1 MVFSSL
7 PFLFLFLSATVI
19 GYYLLRGRARNYFL
33 LLANLLFYAYGE
45 PVYLLLMLASIAVNY
60 AAAVLMERQN
70 GQRRKRLVLV
80 IAIVLNLA
88 ALGWFKYAG
97 LAADTLRS
105 LGLTFVPKITVA
117 LPIGISFYTF
127 QAMSYVIDV
136 YWGRCR
142 ATKNFVDFAAYISL
156 FPQLIAGPIV
166 RYRDVADQL
175 TARRSS
181 LPRFSWGVRM
191 FVIGLAKKV
200 LLANQLVLLWNTV
213 AADPQAAG
221 TLAAWCGMAAY
232 TLHIYFDFSGYSD
245 MARGLGAMLG
255 FDFCINFDYPYCAD
269 SITDFWRRWHISLSS
284 WFRDYVYI
292 PLGGSRGSRA
302 KTARNL
308 MVVWMLTGLWHGAGW
323 NFVFWGVYYGVLL
336 LLEKFVLK
344 SFIEKLPRP
353 VRRVYTLV
361 LVAVGWVFFA
371 SPDFSSAGRY
381 LSVLVSGTGG
391 TSPMR
396 LLSWLPMGLAAVLA
410 STPIAAKRWNKRGD
424 SAGMAALEALL
435 CLAGLVLSTAA
446 LVSGSYN
453 PFLYFRF

>member
-7 PFLFLFLSATVI
+7 PFLFLFLPAVLL
-19 GYYLLRGRARNYFL
+19 GYFLLRGRARNYFL
-33 LLANLLFYAYGE
+33 LFFNLLFYAYGE
-45 PVYLLLMLASIAVNY
+45 PAYLLLMLASILVNY
-60 AAAVLMERQN
+60 GCALWIEKAGQTREKRTLLIIAVL
-70 GQRRKRLVLV
+70 
-80 IAIVLNLA
+80 LNLA

-97 LAADTLRS
+97 LLTGTLRS
-105 LGLTFVPKITVA
+105 FGLSSVPTVSVA

-136 YWGRCR
+136 YWGQCR
-142 ATKNFVDFAAYISL
+142 ASKNFVDFAAYISL

-166 RYRDVADQL
+166 RYQDVAPQL
-175 TARRSS
+175 TERKVTAEK
-181 LPRFSWGVRM
+181 FSWGVRM

-200 LLANQLVLLWNTV
+200 LLANQFVLLWNTV
-213 AADPQAAG
+213 SADPHAAG

-232 TLHIYFDFSGYSD
+232 TLHIYFDFGGYSD

-255 FDFCINFDYPYCAD
+255 FDFCVNFNYPYCAD
-269 SITDFWRRWHISLSS
+269 SITEFWRRWHISLSS

-292 PLGGSRGSRA
+292 PLGGSHGTNF
-302 KTARNL
+302 KTMRNL
-308 MVVWMLTGLWHGAGW
+308 MIVWMLTGLWHGAGW
-323 NFVFWGVYYGVLL
+323 NFLFWGFYYGVLL

-344 SFIEKLPRP
+344 DFIAKLPSP
-353 VRRVYTLV
+353 VRRLYTLL

-371 SPDFSSAGRY
+371 SPDFASAGTY

-391 TSPMR
+391 TSPAR
-396 LLSWLPMGLAAVLA
+396 LLAWLPIGLAGILA
-410 STPIAAKRWNKRGD
+410 ATPWAANLWKRYQEK
-424 SAGMAALEALL
+424 AGIPVLEALL

>member
-7 PFLFLFLSATVI
+7 PFLFLFLPAVLL
-19 GYYLLRGRARNYFL
+19 GYFLLRGRARNYFL
-33 LLANLLFYAYGE
+33 LLANLIFYAYGE
-45 PVYLLLMLASIAVNY
+45 PIYLVLMLLSILVNY
-60 AAAVLMERQN
+60 GSAVLIERQTV
-70 GQRRKRLVLV
+70 QPRKRVVLV

-97 LAADTLRS
+97 LAADTLRGF
-105 LGLTFVPKITVA
+105 GLSFVPKLSVA

-136 YWGRCR
+136 YWGQCR
-142 ATKNFVDFAAYISL
+142 AAKNFVDFAAYISL

-166 RYRDVADQL
+166 RYRDVAEQL
-175 TARRSS
+175 TDRHAS

-200 LLANQLVLLWNTV
+200 LLANQLVLLWETV
-213 AADPQAAG
+213 AADPHAAG

-232 TLHIYFDFSGYSD
+232 TLHIYFDFGGYSD
-245 MARGLGAMLG
+245 MARGLGAMMG
-255 FDFCINFDYPYCAD
+255 FDFCVNFHYPYCAD
-269 SITDFWRRWHISLSS
+269 SITDFWRRWHMSLSS

-292 PLGGSRGSRA
+292 PLGGSRGGTG
-302 KTARNL
+302 KTVRNL
-308 MVVWMLTGLWHGAGW
+308 LVVWMLTGLWHGAGW
-323 NFVFWGVYYGVLL
+323 NFVFWGFYYGVLL

-344 SFIEKLPRP
+344 DLIAKLPRP
-353 VRRVYTLV
+353 VRRGYTLI

-371 SPDFSSAGRY
+371 SPDLMAALRY
-381 LSVLVSGTGG
+381 LLVLVNGTGG
-391 TSPMR
+391 MAPMR
-396 LLSWLPMGLAAVLA
+396 LFCWLPIGLVGAFAA
-410 STPIAAKRWNKRGD
+410 TPAAARLWNKRSGK
-424 SAGMAALEALL
+424 AGMPVLEALL
-435 CLAGLVLSTAA
+435 CLIALVLCTAG

>member
-7 PFLFLFLSATVI
+7 PFLFLFLPVVLLS
-19 GYYLLRGRARNYFL
+19 YFLLRGRFRNYLL
-33 LLANLLFYAYGE
+33 LLANLIFYAYGE
-45 PVYLLLMLASIAVNY
+45 PVYLLLMLASILVNY
-60 AAAVLMERQN
+60 ICALLMERFASP
-70 GQRRKRLVLV
+70 GKKRTVLV
-80 IAIVLNLA
+80 VAIALNLA

-97 LAADTLRS
+97 LITDTLRGF
-105 LGLTFVPKITVA
+105 GLTAVPKVSVA

-127 QAMSYVIDV
+127 QAMSYVVDV
-136 YWGRCR
+136 YWGQCR
-142 ATKNFVDFAAYISL
+142 ADKNFVDFAAYISL

-166 RYRDVADQL
+166 RYQDVAGQL
-175 TARRSS
+175 TNRSVTMEK
-181 LPRFSWGVRM
+181 FSWGVRM

-213 AADPQAAG
+213 SADPHAAG

-255 FDFCINFDYPYCAD
+255 FDFCINFNYPYCAD

-292 PLGGSRGSRA
+292 PLGGSRGGTG
-302 KTARNL
+302 KTIRNL
-308 MVVWMLTGLWHGAGW
+308 MIVWILTGLWHGAGW
-323 NFVFWGVYYGVLL
+323 NFLFWGFYYGVLL
-336 LLEKFVLK
+336 MLEKFVLK
-344 SFIEKLPRP
+344 DFIAKLPSP
-353 VRRVYTLV
+353 VRRLYTLL

-371 SPDFSSAGRY
+371 SPDFASAGTY
-381 LSVLVSGTGG
+381 LSVLVSGSGG
-391 TSPMR
+391 TVPAR
-396 LLSWLPMGLAAVLA
+396 LLAWLPIGVVSLFACTPLAA
-410 STPIAAKRWNKRGD
+410 TFWNRHQGKT
-424 SAGMAALEALL
+424 GMAVLEALL
-435 CLAGLVLSTAA
+435 CLAGLILSTAA